1 DGLLTPFQAEQLLK
15 GRHKGFVLG
24 KYRLLDRIG
33 MGGMGQVYLAEHA
46 TMRRRVAVK
55 VLPPNRSENPFARER
70 FLREA
75 RAAAQLEHPN
85 IVRAHD
91 LETDGDVTFLVMEYI
106 EGATLHDL
114 VMRRGPQPLG
124 RVV

>member
-1 DGLLTPFQAEQLLK
+1 MSRLEAAGLLTRFQSEQLGK

-46 TMRRRVAVK
+46 SMKRRVALK
-55 VLPPNRSENPFARER
+55 VLPPDRGKSDFARER

-75 RAAAQLEHPN
+75 RAAAAIEHN
-85 IVRAHD
+85 NLVRAYD
-91 LETDGDVTFLVMEYI
+91 IEMDGDVAFLVMEYI
-106 EGATLHDL
+106 DGVTLH
-114 VMRRGPQPLG
+114 GPG
-124 RVV
+124 RPTG